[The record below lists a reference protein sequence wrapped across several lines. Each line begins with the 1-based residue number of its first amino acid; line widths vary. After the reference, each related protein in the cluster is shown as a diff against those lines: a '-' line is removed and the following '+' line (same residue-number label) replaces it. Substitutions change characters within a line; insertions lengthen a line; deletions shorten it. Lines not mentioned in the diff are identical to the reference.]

1 MDGLLFFV
9 FVYTYICKIPFAVAI
24 CWQDVAENGN
34 AQIGTGIRATVPVLL
49 SVNLVITF
57 FPFDHKIY
65 TPKEKILSA
74 APPELL
80 SGTYF
85 NFRF

>member
-1 MDGLLFFV
+1 MFLMLH
-9 FVYTYICKIPFAVAI
+9 YWC
-24 CWQDVAENGN
+24 NGP
-34 AQIGTGIRATVPVLL
+34 GISATVPVLL

-57 FPFDHKIY
+57 FPFDHINNR
-65 TPKEKILSA
+65 PKEEILSA